1 MKYGCPNFDC
11 KFFNNHQKIIKN
23 GRFKRKSD
31 SRFVQKFKCTNCGKQ
46 FSKATYSLEKYQ
58 KKRRINLKV
67 LEGISCGISIRRLA
81 KNLRVDKKTIKRKI
95 DYLAV
100 KTKKKNE
107 SFLRKL
113 EKQKVTH
120 IQFDDLITTEHTKLK
135 PLSISIAVDAD
146 RRYILGA
153 EVSRIPAFGYL
164 AELSRRKYGFRKS
177 EHRDGLKRLFEKVHI
192 AVHSNA
198 LVRSDEHKTYPEFVS
213 SYLPKVTYE
222 RFKGGRGCVVGQ
234 GELKK
239 LYRDP
244 LFSINHTCAMFRA
257 NINRLIRKTWCT
269 TKDPKMLQKHLE
281 IYIYYFNQIYLK
293 DVRT

>member
-120 IQFDDLITTEHTKLK
+120 MQFDDLITTEHTKLK

-146 RRYILGA
+146 RRFILGA

-281 IYIYYFNQIYLK
+281 IFIYYYNQIYLK